1 MDHRSVKITAT
12 KEGKGECACVCVH
25 VTLRVLRVRG
35 KAMKHRCNHVSP
47 VQSCALQCSAG

>member
-35 KAMKHRCNHVSP
+35 KAMKHRWNHLSP